1 MSDILAAIPLS
12 AIRVFEAAARLRS
25 FTRAA
30 QELGITQAAVSWQVK
45 ALEKRLDQ
53 PLFLRLPRE
62 VTLTAA
68 GERLARAASEAVGV
82 LRTALMDIT
91 ETGEGVLSITS
102 LATAANQWLAP
113 RIGAFQLKHPS
124 IAVRLDTSTR
134 LVDLAHENFDVA
146 VRSGEGDWPGIESHY
161 LFPHIHAPLCT
172 PAMRE
177 RLGGLAR
184 PEDLLEAPLIG
195 SPQEWAIWFAAVGV
209 GRQDAADIRTP
220 RIIGDSQT
228 VEVASALG
236 EQGVALAC
244 PFFFNADMEAGRL
257 VMPFKTVAH
266 YGGAYWLA
274 YRADRARAPKIRAFR
289 ECILDCVAQDP
300 VLRGYPRREP

>member
-1 MSDILAAIPLS
+1 MPDILATIPLS
-12 AIRVFEAAARLRS
+12 AIRVFESAARLRS

-30 QELGITQAAVSWQVK
+30 QELGITQEAVSWQVK

-209 GRQDAADIRTP
+209 GRQDSADIRTP

-236 EQGVALAC
+236 
-244 PFFFNADMEAGRL
+244 
-257 VMPFKTVAH
+257 
-266 YGGAYWLA
+266 
-274 YRADRARAPKIRAFR
+274 
-289 ECILDCVAQDP
+289 
-300 VLRGYPRREP
+300 

>member
-1 MSDILAAIPLS
+1 M
-12 AIRVFEAAARLRS
+12 
-25 FTRAA
+25 TC
-30 QELGITQAAVSWQVK
+30 
-45 ALEKRLDQ
+45 
-53 PLFLRLPRE
+53 
-62 VTLTAA
+62 
-68 GERLARAASEAVGV
+68 
-82 LRTALMDIT
+82 
-91 ETGEGVLSITS
+91 
-102 LATAANQWLAP
+102 TAANQWLAP

-244 PFFFNADMEAGRL
+244 PFFFNADLEAGRL

-289 ECILDCVAQDP
+289 EWILDCAAQDP
-300 VLRGYPRREP
+300 VLRDYPRRGS

>member
-1 MSDILAAIPLS
+1 MSDILASIPLS
-12 AIRVFEAAARLRS
+12 AIRVFEAAARLKS

-30 QELGITQAAVSWQVK
+30 EELGVTQAAVSWQVK

-62 VTLTAA
+62 VALTAA
-68 GERLARAASEAVGV
+68 GERLSRAASEAVSA
-82 LRTALMDIT
+82 LRTALLDIT
-91 ETGEGVLSITS
+91 EIGEGVLSITS

-113 RIGAFQLKHPS
+113 RIGAFQLQHPS

-134 LVDLAHENFDVA
+134 MVDLAHENFDVA

-177 RLGGLAR
+177 RLGGLTR
-184 PEDLLEAPLIG
+184 PEELFDAPLIG
-195 SPQEWAIWFAAVGV
+195 SPQEWAVWFAAAGLE
-209 GRQDAADIRTP
+209 RQGAADLRIP
-220 RIIGDSQT
+220 RIAGDSQT

-244 PFFFNADMEAGRL
+244 PFFFTADLEAGRL
-257 VMPFKTVAH
+257 VMPFPIVAH
-266 YGGAYWLA
+266 YGGGHWLA
-274 YRADRARAPKIRAFR
+274 YRADRKRAPKIKAFR
-289 ECILDCVAQDP
+289 EWILDCVAQDP
-300 VLRGYPRREP
+300 VLRNYPPRGS